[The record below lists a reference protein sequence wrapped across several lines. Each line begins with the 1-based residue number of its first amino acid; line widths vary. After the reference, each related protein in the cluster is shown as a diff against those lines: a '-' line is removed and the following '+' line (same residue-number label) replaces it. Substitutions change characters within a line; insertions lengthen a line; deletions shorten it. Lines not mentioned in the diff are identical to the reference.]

1 MNRQKSESDVTDLRN
16 RIAELEQKEENWKK
30 VEQELSRARQ
40 FFAGILQ
47 IAEDAIISLDKEQR
61 IRLFNRGAEKVF
73 GYAAAEILG
82 QPLDLLLPPHL
93 REIHR
98 SHVSGFGKTGSQ
110 ARWMGERQ
118 EILGLRKDGT
128 VFPAEASISK
138 LAFEDGLVAYTVIL
152 RDISLRR
159 QQEEELRTSR
169 EELRRLAAH
178 LDSVRE
184 EESKRIARE
193 IHDEL
198 GQYLTVIK
206 LGLSGLGQKIQ
217 VPEQKEKVEELVEL
231 VSTTMQTVRRIAT
244 ELRPSML
251 DGLGLEAAMESHL
264 QEFQKHTG
272 IECELDSKG
281 LTHPPERERAVAL
294 FRIFQEALTNIAR
307 HAKASKVR
315 VTLEEAEANPG
326 VIKLEICDD
335 GQGFETM
342 ARRQSLGLVGMR
354 ERALNIGGD
363 LSIESRPG
371 HGTRIGVCVPTE
383 PHQQPM

>member
-1 MNRQKSESDVTDLRN
+1 MNRQKSDSDLTDLRD
-16 RIAELEQKEENWKK
+16 RLAELEQKEQNWKK
-30 VEQELSRARQ
+30 TEQELVRARQ
-40 FFAGILQ
+40 FFSGILQ
-47 IAEDAIISLDKEQR
+47 IAEDAIISLDKDQR
-61 IRLFNRGAEKVF
+61 IRLFNRGAEKLF
-73 GYAAAEILG
+73 GYAPSEILG

-93 REIHR
+93 RELHR
-98 SHVSGFGKTGSQ
+98 SHVAAFGKRGNE

-118 EILGLRKDGT
+118 EIVGMRKDGS

-138 LAFEDGLVAYTVIL
+138 LTFEDGTVAYSVIL

-159 QQEEELRTSR
+159 RQEDELRNSR

-206 LGLSGLGQKIQ
+206 LGLSGLAQHVQ
-217 VPEQKEKVEELVEL
+217 VPEQKQKTEDLIQLVG
-231 VSTTMQTVRRIAT
+231 TTMQTVRRIAT

-264 QEFQKHTG
+264 HEFQKHTA
-272 IECELDSKG
+272 IECELESRG
-281 LTHPPERERAVAL
+281 LKHPPERERAVAL

-307 HAKASKVR
+307 HANASKVR
-315 VTLEEAEANPG
+315 VTLEETEGSPG
-326 VIKLEICDD
+326 VIRLEVRDN
-335 GQGFETM
+335 GAGFETM

-363 LSIESRPG
+363 LSIESQPG
-371 HGTRIGVCVPTE
+371 HGTSIRVCIPAE
-383 PHQQPM
+383 PNQPA